1 MLLSWFVVAVLFFG
15 TLCTAEHSK
24 SSSSSSLSSFP
35 LDQYLPHLQSLDHIS
50 PCLKFLLNVTQD
62 CTNPR
67 HYYFITPMGV
77 GQGFASEFA
86 VNYVYAL
93 ISATGIGARLI
104 ETAVHSR
111 TWEYNCQDHK
121 GWKCYLSSPPCE
133 DSFRKIDQLDLGF
146 YEFLGMHHTNHL
158 NVNRQLEREI
168 PKIQDKLNN
177 ARRFLLNPE
186 MRPPITATADQKEVL
201 KACDYKTIPDNELL
215 GTFSQYL
222 FQLNG
227 STVKKLSELLSKE
240 FSSFQELFVR
250 PFSPSSSS
258 STPVAPFHNYFG
270 IHLRTN
276 DKRYEMPEAKWNFV
290 TSVDAMSGFLWPVI
304 QTNKLQN
311 IFVASDNCSLA
322 CEIKDN
328 LRKLSMTDTAA
339 NGGGGG
345 KEELKFVGICFLNN
359 LCDKK
364 PIPVENPRQREDKEN
379 ETYHLLLEMFL
390 LLHSTVFSGLRD
402 SNIPRLINTLR
413 FRRYPA
419 AVFF

>member
-1 MLLSWFVVAVLFFG
+1 MLLLSLSWFVVAVLFLG
-15 TLCTAEHSK
+15 TPCTAEHSK
-24 SSSSSSLSSFP
+24 SLFP
-35 LDQYLPHLQSLDHIS
+35 LEQYLPHLQSLDHIS

-62 CTNPR
+62 CSNPR

-93 ISATGIGARLI
+93 IAATGIGARLI
-104 ETAVHSR
+104 ETAVQSR
-111 TWEYNCQDHK
+111 VWEYNCHDQK
-121 GWKCYLSSPPCE
+121 GWKCYVGSPPCE
-133 DSFRKIDQLDLGF
+133 DSFRKIDQLNLGF

-177 ARRFLLNPE
+177 VRRILLNPE
-186 MRPPITATADQKEVL
+186 LRPPIIATTDEKEVL

-227 STVKKLSELLSKE
+227 PTVKKLSELLSKE

-258 STPVAPFHNYFG
+258 SSSAPVVPFHNYFG
-270 IHLRTN
+270 LHLRTN
-276 DKRYEMPEAKWNFV
+276 DKKYEMPEAKWNFV

-322 CEIKDN
+322 CELKDH
-328 LRKLSMTDTAA
+328 LQKLSMTDQAA
-339 NGGGGG
+339 IGGG
-345 KEELKFVGICFLNN
+345 KEELKFMGICFLNN

-364 PIPVENPRQREDKEN
+364 PIPVENPRQKEDKEN
-379 ETYHLLLEMFL
+379 ETYHLILEMFL

-413 FRRYPA
+413 FRHYPA